1 MKRQR
6 RYTNYRI
13 AQIVAALAF
22 VLLSLG
28 QIAYRYYKKDDLVIV
43 QSEKTEKHN
52 AVFLFIHDGDTAE
65 FVIDGKTVIVRMLAV
80 DCPEHGEPG
89 FEDSCNYT
97 KNRLSNARRIT
108 IELDPHSEKYDK
120 YERLLAWIWV
130 DDELLQAK
138 LIENGHA
145 SIKYL
150 YENYLYT
157 DYLYRIQAK
166 KDLEN
171 KNVTD

>member
-1 MKRQR
+1 MKKKKK
-6 RYTNYRI
+6 YSNYRK
-13 AQIVAALAF
+13 AQIVAAIVFILI
-22 VLLSLG
+22 SIW
-28 QIAYRYYKKDDLVIV
+28 QINERYIKKPNYNIV
-43 QSEKTEKHN
+43 QSKISEKYEAK
-52 AVFLFIHDGDTAE
+52 FLYIHDGDTAV
-65 FVIDGKTVIVRMLAV
+65 FLIDGKEVICRFLAV
-80 DCPEHGEPG
+80 DCPEIEQEGYLQAN
-89 FEDSCNYT
+89 NYT
-97 KNRLSNARRIT
+97 KNALASARKII
-108 IELDPHSEKYDK
+108 IELDPNSEKYDK
-120 YERLLAWIWV
+120 FDRLLAWVWV

-171 KNVTD
+171 KSVTD

>member
-6 RYTNYRI
+6 KYTNYRI
-13 AQIVAALAF
+13 AQIVAAFAF

-28 QIAYRYYKKDDLVIV
+28 QLAYRYYKKDDLQIV
-43 QSEKTEKHN
+43 QSQKSEKYN
-52 AVFLFIHDGDTAE
+52 AVFRFIHDGDTAE
-65 FVIDGKTVIVRMLAV
+65 FVIDGQTVVVRLLAV
-80 DCPEHGEPG
+80 DCPEFGEQG
-89 FEDSCNYT
+89 FEQACNYT
-97 KNRLSNARRIT
+97 KNKLASARKIT
-108 IELDPHSEKYDK
+108 IELDPNSDKYDK
-120 YERLLAWIWV
+120 YDRLLAWVWV

-138 LIENGHA
+138 LIETDNA

-157 DYLYRIQAK
+157 DYLYRIEAK
-166 KDLEN
+166 KNLEN

>member
-13 AQIVAALAF
+13 AQIVAAVAF

-28 QIAYRYYKKDDLVIV
+28 QIAYRYYKKDDLLIV
-43 QSEKTEKHN
+43 QSEKSEKHN
-52 AVFLFIHDGDTAE
+52 AVFMFIHDGDTAE
-65 FVIDGKTVIVRMLAV
+65 FVMDGQTMVVRLLAV
-80 DCPEHGEPG
+80 DCPEFGEEG
-89 FEDSCNYT
+89 YEEACNYT
-97 KNRLSNARRIT
+97 KNRLSNARKIT
-108 IELDPHSEKYDK
+108 IEIDPYSEKYDK
-120 YERLLAWIWV
+120 YERLLAWVWV

-138 LIENGHA
+138 LIETGNA

-166 KDLEN
+166 TELEN
-171 KNVTD
+171 KMVTD